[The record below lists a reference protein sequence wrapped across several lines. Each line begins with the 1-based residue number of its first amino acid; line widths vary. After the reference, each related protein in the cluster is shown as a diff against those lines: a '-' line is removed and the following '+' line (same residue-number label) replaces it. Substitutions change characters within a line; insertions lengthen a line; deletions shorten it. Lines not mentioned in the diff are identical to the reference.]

1 MGRTVIN
8 VVRTCGLTHLS
19 VLFGSNICLNNLN
32 LPPIRKKRKK
42 KQDLRRRKKERGK
55 KKMKKKRNQGLMVHG
70 TLISMKSK

>member
-1 MGRTVIN
+1 MRNIISE
-8 VVRTCGLTHLS
+8 LSIKPHLIWKTEGY
-19 VLFGSNICLNNLN
+19 LL

-42 KQDLRRRKKERGK
+42 KQDLQRRKKERGK